1 MLRTRFFVFLLGFF
15 TLASASWADGT
26 GYVDCAKYPGNTQVL
41 DRAGMTSGAVA
52 FIPCGERFTIL
63 VRGEFFTQIQ
73 TKDGKVGYLN
83 TYMVTPDLSAPKP
96 QQSKPTQTST
106 PATASLAQLSAADKF
121 KIISTTPS
129 TPSVAA
135 QASASNAPAPAPAA
149 APAAAQPTASTSVQ
163 TQAAASTPEPSVSVS
178 APSTQ
183 PTPVASAVQSQ
194 PAAAQPHATPAPQPA
209 PVMNASAPTVAA
221 DQPKPSAPAQSE
233 VSASVAASA
242 APSESPKLSVPE
254 SQPAPV
260 PVATTPAPTA
270 SQPPVVAPPAQTESP
285 ATAPVTAASAPASS
299 STASSADA
307 QPTVPAAQPEPPAA
321 QPQPEPIH
329 PKVMTSQIKPRR
341 EKNPSPYESDM
352 GVPAME
358 VFAGYGFTRF
368 GGGNG
373 TNLNGAL
380 GSFGWNFKPWLQII
394 GDASYNFVT
403 VSGTKSVLYGNHF
416 GPRIYLRSRASRG
429 PVPFVEGLVGGSRI
443 DTTTAGVT
451 ASQNGLSYKAG
462 GGVDIAISRR
472 ISVRAIEADY
482 YRVPFLTASQTNYV
496 ASAGVI
502 FRFGGRPRF

>member
-1 MLRTRFFVFLLGFF
+1 MLRTRFFVLLLGFF

-26 GYVDCAKYPGNTQVL
+26 GYVDCAKFPGNAQVL
-41 DRAGMTSGAVA
+41 DKAGMTSGAVA

-83 TYMVTPDLSAPKP
+83 TYMVTPDLTAPKP

-106 PATASLAQLSAADKF
+106 STTASLAQLSAADKF

-135 QASASNAPAPAPAA
+135 QASTSNASAPAPAPA
-149 APAAAQPTASTSVQ
+149 PVAAQPTASAPVEI
-163 TQAAASTPEPSVSVS
+163 QASASTPAPSVNAS

-183 PTPVASAVQSQ
+183 PIPAATAVQSQ
-194 PAAAQPHATPAPQPA
+194 PAAAQPA
-209 PVMNASAPTVAA
+209 PVMNASAPNVAA
-221 DQPKPSAPAQSE
+221 DQPKPS
-233 VSASVAASA
+233 
-242 APSESPKLSVPE
+242 VPE
-254 SQPAPV
+254 SQPAPIST
-260 PVATTPAPTA
+260 PTATTPAPAA
-270 SQPPVVAPPAQTESP
+270 SRPPVVAPPAQTESP

-307 QPTVPAAQPEPPAA
+307 QPTVPGAQPEPPAAQPEPPAA

-329 PKVMTSQIKPRR
+329 PKVMASQIKPRR

-416 GPRIYLRSRASRG
+416 GPRIYLRSRTSRG

-443 DTTTAGVT
+443 DVTTAGVT

-462 GGVDIAISRR
+462 GGVDIAISRL

>member
-1 MLRTRFFVFLLGFF
+1 MLRTRFLVFLLGFF

-41 DRAGMTSGAVA
+41 DKAGMTSGAVA

-83 TYMVTPDLSAPKP
+83 TYMVTPDLTAAKP
-96 QQSKPTQTST
+96 QQSKPTQTSAS
-106 PATASLAQLSAADKF
+106 ATASLAQLSAADKF

-129 TPSVAA
+129 APPVAA
-135 QASASNAPAPAPAA
+135 QASASPAQAPAPV
-149 APAAAQPTASTSVQ
+149 AAQPTVSAPVEIQAS
-163 TQAAASTPEPSVSVS
+163 ASSPAPGVTAS

-183 PTPVASAVQSQ
+183 PTPAAPSVQSQ
-194 PAAAQPHATPAPQPA
+194 PAAAQPQATPAPQPA
-209 PVMNASAPTVAA
+209 PVASAPPPTVAA

-233 VSASVAASA
+233 VSANAAASA
-242 APSESPKLSVPE
+242 ALSESPKPSVPE

-260 PVATTPAPTA
+260 TAPTTPAPAA
-270 SQPPVVAPPAQTESP
+270 SQPPIARPPAQTESP

-299 STASSADA
+299 STASSAGA

-321 QPQPEPIH
+321 QPQPELIH
-329 PKVMTSQIKPRR
+329 PKVMASQIKPRR

-416 GPRIYLRSRASRG
+416 GPRIYLRSRTSRG

-443 DTTTAGVT
+443 DVTTAGVT

-462 GGVDIAISRR
+462 GGVDIAITRR

>member
-1 MLRTRFFVFLLGFF
+1 MLRTRLFVFLVGCFAL
-15 TLASASWADGT
+15 TSASWADGT
-26 GYVDCAKYPGNTQVL
+26 AYVDCAKYPGNTQVL
-41 DRAGMTSGAVA
+41 DKAGMTSGAVA

-83 TYMVTPDLSAPKP
+83 TYMITITPDTAAATQ
-96 QQSKPTQTST
+96 QQSKPSQTSAS
-106 PATASLAQLSAADKF
+106 ATTNLAQLSATDKF

-129 TPSVAA
+129 VPVVAA
-135 QASASNAPAPAPAA
+135 QPTVSIATAPAPAA
-149 APAAAQPTASTSVQ
+149 APAVTQPPAAAPASTQASVSTPAPSPSATAAQVTPTAP
-163 TQAAASTPEPSVSVS
+163 AA
-178 APSTQ
+178 
-183 PTPVASAVQSQ
+183 QSQ
-194 PAAAQPHATPAPQPA
+194 PAAATQPQTPPATQPSPIVSAPAPY
-209 PVMNASAPTVAA
+209 AA
-221 DQPKPSAPAQSE
+221 VDQPKP
-233 VSASVAASA
+233 
-242 APSESPKLSVPE
+242 SVPE

-260 PVATTPAPTA
+260 PAATTPAPA
-270 SQPPVVAPPAQTESP
+270 ALQPPAATPPAQTEAP
-285 ATAPVTAASAPASS
+285 ATPPVAAASAPASS
-299 STASSADA
+299 STTSSADT
-307 QPTVPAAQPEPPAA
+307 QPTAPAAQPEPPAA

-329 PKVMTSQIKPRR
+329 PKVMASQIKPRS
-341 EKNPSPYESDM
+341 EKNPSPYGSGM
-352 GVPAME
+352 GVPTME
-358 VFAGYGFTRF
+358 LFAGYGFTRF

-416 GPRIYLRSRASRG
+416 GPRIYLRSRSAHG
-429 PVPFVEGLVGGSRI
+429 PIPFAEGLVGGSRV

-451 ASQNGLSYKAG
+451 TSQNGITYKAG
-462 GGVDIAISRR
+462 GGVDLAISRH

-502 FRFGGRPRF
+502 FRFGGRPRY